1 MQAPVQHDPLRL
13 VYDPIPMW
21 WVARQPTFVG
31 RRVAA
36 LVRTPQLQGDVCV
49 KRPAG
54 RPGS

>member
-31 RRVAA
+31 RRKAA
-36 LVRTPQLQGDVCV
+36 HVRTPQLQGDVCM